1 MLVALRHHVRFH
13 SSGVNSRSCAFLQTM
28 VFFKKWGSNAPY
40 PAISVP
46 FVASLAHPDWLVTT
60 DAVAMIA
67 G

>member
-1 MLVALRHHVRFH
+1 MCVSAKHGFFQKRGCNFH
-13 SSGVNSRSCAFLQTM
+13 A
-28 VFFKKWGSNAPY
+28 
-40 PAISVP
+40 PAITVP